1 MKTGRN
7 EKCPCG
13 SGKKFKN
20 CCLKNL
26 EYNFII
32 GKDIFEKDIRP
43 LYDTFKN
50 PINSVIE
57 FKIDLPFQMALED
70 KFLCSFKMS
79 DCILHYLYR
88 TEIIK
93 KTIHGLDN
101 IPIEKYHTSVI
112 MAISYN
118 SDTSVENL
126 ESYFFDYAL
135 EELNKQIIAYI
146 SQTKDEMCYKVTK
159 EMFSP
164 IILMNSVNLREFK
177 SEKSLFNLHL
187 NFSTKKNPIN
197 IKNVR
202 ECFRLY
208 SIYNENQNPFIHAET
223 YALKAFRKFKE
234 GFYDDAIISIQTN
247 IEIIIKI
254 VYKEVLIALDFTA
267 TDIEK
272 KLENESLI
280 SIVKRQLP
288 RYIGGTWDLT
298 KEGTE
303 VNSWYTTTYKM
314 RNKIVHGGYYPSFNE
329 TKDAIDKAVEFRKFI
344 FDRIKANKTK
354 YSILDD
360 YII

>member
-32 GKDIFEKDIRP
+32 GNDIFEKDIRP

-50 PINSVIE
+50 PINSLIE
-57 FKIDLPFQMALED
+57 FKMDLPFQMALED
-70 KFLCSFKMS
+70 NFLCSIEMS

-88 TEIIK
+88 IEIIK
-93 KTIHGLDN
+93 ESICVLDN
-101 IPIEKYHTSVI
+101 TKIEKYHTSVI

-118 SDTSVENL
+118 SSISEENL

-146 SQTKDEMCYKVTK
+146 SQTKDEMCYRITK
-159 EMFSP
+159 EMLFP
-164 IILMNSVNLREFK
+164 VILMNSVDLRASK
-177 SEKSLFNLHL
+177 SKKSLFNIHT
-187 NFSTKKNPIN
+187 NCSSKKNPIN
-197 IKNVR
+197 PINLMDYLR
-202 ECFRLY
+202 IY
-208 SIYNENQNPFIHAET
+208 YIYNEKRNPFIHAET

-288 RYIGGTWDLT
+288 KYIGGTWDLT
-298 KEGTE
+298 KEDTE

-354 YSILDD
+354 YPILDD
-360 YII
+360 YIM